1 MAARDLTS
9 GMAAAVAA
17 GTVRPAMF
25 LEGEFAGSQ
34 FLRLW
39 TGVGT
44 YAWNGH
50 DWIGGGQLL
59 SLSVIE
65 ETADNKAVGFA
76 VTLSGM
82 PSANISL
89 ALQSARQGKPG
100 KLWLALFDANGALIA
115 DPYLVRRGRFD
126 VMVIDDAGDTCT
138 IQAQYEDRLIDLER
152 PRGRRYT
159 NEDQQ
164 IDYPGD
170 LGFAY
175 VPSLQD
181 MQITWGR
188 K

>member
-9 GMAAAVAA
+9 AMATAIAA
-17 GTVRPAMF
+17 GTVRPAIFM
-25 LEGEFAGSQ
+25 EGEFASSQ
-34 FLRLW
+34 FVRLW

-44 YAWNGH
+44 YAWNGYG
-50 DWIGGGQLL
+50 WTGGGQLL
-59 SLSVIE
+59 AVSAIE
-65 ETADNKAVGFA
+65 ETADNKAVGFV

-100 KLWLALFDANGALIA
+100 KLWLALFNAAGALIV
-115 DPYLVRRGRFD
+115 DPYLMRRGRFD

-159 NEDQQ
+159 NADQQ
-164 IDYPGD
+164 IDYPDD
-170 LGFAY
+170 LGFEY

-181 MQITWGR
+181 MSIVWGR
-188 K
+188 